1 MNLQTL
7 KTEITNDP
15 AGLGYAGKDDAQTAD
30 LMNAPGTPGPNFNA
44 DRAQISGAELACAI
58 DVTEFGNLTANQRQ
72 YVSMVCS
79 AAGTLTAANV
89 KAAFGS
95 IFTVGGSPLSRA
107 AILALFPR
115 TLSRAEKVLGEK
127 VTPSNV
133 ADARRLP

>member
-1 MNLQTL
+1 MNLATL

-15 AGLGYAGKDDAQTAD
+15 AALGYAGKDDAQVAD

-58 DVTEFGNLTANQRQ
+58 DATEFGALSANARQ

-89 KAAFGS
+89 KAAFGG
-95 IFTVGGSPLSRA
+95 IFSPAAAPISRA